1 MPIRIGGMA
10 SGLDIDKLVSDLM
23 KAERMPLEKIKNTKT
38 KTNWSMDLYREINS
52 KLANLRTTAGGLR
65 FSGDWKQNSVTSS
78 NESFI
83 SVTASNNANPA
94 THAITVGQLATGA
107 TKSSTGAMTKQPP
120 APITANTA
128 PTNTTIDATNNQFDV
143 TLNGV
148 RKTITLDQNNYA
160 TTADLAQQIQTKIN
174 GAFGYNKITVS
185 DSGGK
190 ISFNPV
196 SAVVDGSTSYQ
207 PQLVLEAASTA
218 NSGYSNL
225 GFSGSRTAFNV
236 DANSKLSDIASKFDT
251 PLNISGASYSFTING
266 QQITYNGDDSISAIM
281 GKVNSSAA
289 GVYMSYDETTDKV
302 SFLTKDTGGTAQVN
316 ISGDT
321 GGLLA
326 SLKLDSQV
334 VTGQDAKVTIDG
346 NTTYR
351 SSNSFTI
358 DGVTYNL
365 KQPTGTTPVTVSVSN
380 DTNGIVDKIKNFV
393 SKYNETIEFM
403 NKRTS
408 EKKYRSYD
416 PLTDDQKNDMKDA
429 DIKAWED
436 KAKSGLLKNDSTI
449 ERALSRLREFTGITS
464 VSGIQEAYNSFAKIG
479 ITTMPYDAKNTQNSG
494 KLVIDE
500 KMLKEA
506 LSKDPDNVIAMFT
519 NTPASS
525 TDEKGKGILSRVYD
539 QLSSSIDDLVKRAGI
554 VGGITNDI
562 NTDLGSVM
570 KKMEEQISRFDVKLK
585 KKEDFYYAKF
595 AAMEKAIQK
604 SNTTLGYLS
613 RL

>member
-1 MPIRIGGMA
+1 MPVRIGGMA

-23 KAERMPLEKIKNTKT
+23 KAERMPLEKIKKTKT
-38 KTNWSMDLYREINS
+38 KTTWSMDLYREANS
-52 KLANLRTTAGGLR
+52 KLAALRTTVGGLR
-65 FSGDWKQNSVTSS
+65 FSGDWKQTSATSS
-78 NESFI
+78 NDSYI
-83 SVTASNNANPA
+83 SVTTSSNANPA
-94 THAITVGQLATGA
+94 THSITVSQLATGA

-120 APITANTA
+120 APVTANTA
-128 PTNTTIDATNNQFDV
+128 PTTTTIDATNNQFDV

-174 GAFGYNKITVS
+174 AAFGYNKITVS

-196 SAVVDGSTSYQ
+196 SVVVDGSTSYQ
-207 PQLVLEAASTA
+207 PQLVLEATSPT

-225 GFSGSRTAFNV
+225 GFTGSRTAFKV

-251 PLNISGASYSFTING
+251 PLNISGSSYSFTING
-266 QQITYNGDDSISAIM
+266 QQITYNGDDSISTIM

-302 SFLTKDTGGTAQVN
+302 SFLTKETGGTAQVN

-334 VTGQDAKVTIDG
+334 ITGQDAKVTIDG

-365 KQPTGTTPVTVSVSN
+365 KQPTGATPVTVSVSN
-380 DTNGIVDKIKNFV
+380 DINGIVDKIKDFV
-393 SKYNETIEFM
+393 SRYNETIEFM
-403 NKRTS
+403 NKRTA
-408 EKKYRSYD
+408 EKRYRGFD
-416 PLTDDQKNDMKDA
+416 PLTDDQKKDMKDA
-429 DIKAWED
+429 DIKAWEE
-436 KAKSGLLKNDSTI
+436 KAKSGLLKNDPTV
-449 ERALSRLREFTGITS
+449 ERALSKLRELTGITS
-464 VSGIQEAYNSFAKIG
+464 VTGIQEAYNSFAKIG

-525 TDEKGKGILSRVYD
+525 TDEKGKGIMRRVYD
-539 QLSSSIDDLVKRAGI
+539 QLSSSIDDLVKRAGT

-570 KKMEEQISRFDVKLK
+570 KKMEEQISLFDVKLK

-595 AAMEKAIQK
+595 SAMEKAIQK
-604 SNTTLGYLS
+604 SNSTLGYLS

>member
-52 KLANLRTTAGGLR
+52 KLASLRTTAGELR

-83 SVTASNNANPA
+83 SVTASNTANPA

-120 APITANTA
+120 APVTANTA
-128 PTNTTIDATNNQFDV
+128 PTTTTIDATNNQFDV

-174 GAFGYNKITVS
+174 AAFGYNKITVS

-196 SAVVDGSTSYQ
+196 SVVVDGSTSYQ
-207 PQLVLEAASTA
+207 PQLVLEATSTT

-225 GFSGSRTAFNV
+225 GFSGGRTAFKV

-266 QQITYNGDDSISAIM
+266 QQITYNGDDSISTIM

-380 DTNGIVDKIKNFV
+380 DINGIVDKIKNFV

-408 EKKYRSYD
+408 EKKYRGYD
-416 PLTDDQKNDMKDA
+416 PLTNDQKKDMKEA

-436 KAKSGLLKNDSTI
+436 KAKSGLLKSDPTV
-449 ERALSRLREFTGITS
+449 ERALSRLRELTGITS

-479 ITTMPYDAKNTQNSG
+479 ITTMTYDAKNTQNSG

-500 KMLKEA
+500 KILKEA

-519 NTPASS
+519 NSPASS
-525 TDEKGKGILSRVYD
+525 TDEKGKGILRRVHD
-539 QLSSSIDDLVKRAGI
+539 QLSSSIDDLVKRAGT

-562 NTDLGSVM
+562 NTDLGSIM

-595 AAMEKAIQK
+595 SAMEKAIQK